1 MRQITVQLAPKSKR
15 VLILAIREVYPAPW
29 KMVQAASMVG
39 MKMGDDDRADI
50 LRRNPKLA
58 KLRPDLI
65 VRFDIEA
72 L

>member
-1 MRQITVQLAPKSKR
+1 
-15 VLILAIREVYPAPW
+15 
-29 KMVQAASMVG
+29 MVQAASMVG